1 MTTVPSA
8 YLGLDIAKAT
18 FDAALLQDGRT
29 HHRQFSNT
37 PTGFQQLLG
46 WLRAHLTLPLHA
58 GMEAT
63 GVYGEALALFL
74 HQQGVRTSVVNPA
87 RIKAFA
93 QSELLRTKT
102 DKTDAALIARF
113 CAKHQP
119 ALWAPPPLERRQLQ
133 ALVRRLQSLET
144 MRQQERNRQELEGAD
159 SLVADGL
166 AEHVAHLERQIAT
179 LQQQIQTHVQ
189 AHPSLCRQV
198 ELLQSI
204 PGIGQKT
211 AIRLL
216 AEVPLLG
223 QYRSA
228 RQAAAYAGL
237 SPRRRESGSSVRG
250 KTRLSKVGNAAVRR
264 ALYLPA
270 VVAMRANPLLREFA
284 RRLLLAGKPKMAV
297 VGALMRKLLHQVHGV
312 LKHNRPFDPN
322 YAPAT

>member
-1 MTTVPSA
+1 MTTTTTA

-37 PTGFQQLLG
+37 PTGFSQLHV

-58 GMEAT
+58 CLEAT
-63 GVYGEALALFL
+63 GIYGDALALDL
-74 HQQGVRTSVVNPA
+74 HQQGVRVSVVNPA

-102 DKTDAALIARF
+102 DRVDAALIARF
-113 CAKHQP
+113 CVAHQP
-119 ALWAPPPLERRQLQ
+119 PLWTPPPPERRHLQ
-133 ALVRRLQSLET
+133 ALVRRLESLKA
-144 MRQQERNRQELEGAD
+144 MRQQERNRLDLEAAD
-159 SLVADGL
+159 SPLRASL
-166 AEHVAHLERQIAT
+166 TEHVAHLDQQIAA
-179 LQQQIQTHVQ
+179 LQRAQREHVS
-189 AHPSLCRQV
+189 AHPTLRRQAQ
-198 ELLQSI
+198 LLQSI
-204 PGIGQKT
+204 PGIGETT
-211 AIRLL
+211 AVKLL

-223 QYRSA
+223 EYRSA

-237 SPRRRESGSSVRG
+237 SPRQRESGSSVRG

-270 VVAMRANPLLREFA
+270 VVALRANPILRVFA
-284 RRLLLAGKPKMAV
+284 ARLLAAGKPKMAV
-297 VGALMRKLLHQVHGV
+297 VGAVMRKLLHQAHGV
-312 LKHNRPFDPN
+312 LKHSRPFDPN